1 MPALSRGGT
10 QSATTGRGF
19 MADTLIAARMEF
31 MNTRIHPALGF
42 PATSCTFLLAV
53 AGLALSTGGLTA
65 AAQRPNVLVV
75 LSDDQGWGDVS
86 FNGNTNLRTPHIDS
100 LARDGASFE
109 RFYVSPVC
117 SPTRAEFLTGRYHPR
132 SGVRGVTTGGERM
145 DLDEV
150 TIADMFKAAG
160 YATANFGK
168 WHNGTQYPYHPNG
181 RGFDEFYGFTSGHW
195 GDYFSPPLDHNGR
208 IVRGNGY
215 TTDDFSERAMQF
227 IEQHR
232 AQPFFAYVTYNT
244 PHSPM
249 QVPDRWWSKFR
260 DKDVSLRG
268 TQPDRE
274 NLDHTRAAMAM
285 CENIDWNVGR
295 ILKNLDELELARDTI
310 VVYFCDNGPNGD
322 RWNGGMK
329 GIKGSTD
336 EGGVRSPLLVR
347 WPGKVAAGKRIPQV
361 AAAIDLLPTLAA
373 LADIPLLNT
382 KPLDGISLKPLLVA
396 PSSEVPPELSNRVI
410 FSHWNGRV
418 SAATGRIRID
428 HTGKLYDVVQDPGQR
443 TDISPQHPHIK
454 SRLTAAVQAWKDN
467 VFADAPHDPR
477 PFLVGHFDSRFTQ
490 LPARDGV
497 GHGNIK
503 RSSRHPNC
511 SYFTNWTSTDDRITW
526 DVDVVVGGK
535 FEAEIYYTCSAS
547 DVGSTIE
554 LSINGS
560 AARGK
565 IAEPHDPPLRGA
577 EKDRVRRQESYVK
590 DFRPMTLGTIR
601 LQNGPGELTLRALQI
616 PSSQVM
622 DFRLLTLK
630 RVDD

>member
-1 MPALSRGGT
+1 MPS
-10 QSATTGRGF
+10 
-19 MADTLIAARMEF
+19 
-31 MNTRIHPALGF
+31 
-42 PATSCTFLLAV
+42 TFV
-53 AGLALSTGGLTA
+53 T
-65 AAQRPNVLVV
+65 AAQRPNVLVI
-75 LSDDQGWGDVS
+75 LSDDQGWGDFS
-86 FNGNTNLRTPHIDS
+86 FNGNTNLTTPNVDS

-132 SGVRGVTTGGERM
+132 CGVRGVTMGGERM

-150 TIADMFKAAG
+150 TIADIFKAAG
-160 YATANFGK
+160 YATAAFGK

-195 GDYFSPPLDHNGR
+195 GDYFSPPLDHNGQ

-215 TTDDFSERAMQF
+215 TTDDFTERAITF

-232 AQPFFAYVTYNT
+232 DPPFLVYLTYNT

-249 QVPDRWWSKFR
+249 QVPDRWWSRFANKEI
-260 DKDVSLRG
+260 SLRG
-268 TQPDRE
+268 THPERE
-274 NLDHTRAAMAM
+274 NVDHTRAALAM

-295 ILKNLDELELARDTI
+295 ILERLDELDIARDTI

-347 WPGKVAAGKRIPQV
+347 WPGRITAGKRVPHI

-373 LADIPLLNT
+373 LAEIPLRNT
-382 KPLDGISLKPLLVA
+382 KPLDGLSLKPLLVDRGLA
-396 PSSEVPPELSNRVI
+396 GHHRGDGRAESAEQNVPVPLPADNSHETDALLATLSDRVI

-418 SAATGRIRID
+418 SAATGHFRLD
-428 HTGKLYDVVQDPGQR
+428 HTGKLYDVVEDPGQR
-443 TDISPQHPHIK
+443 TDISRQLPQIT
-454 SRLTAAVQAWKDN
+454 RDLTAAVKDWKDD
-467 VFADAPHDPR
+467 VFANAPHDPR
-477 PFLVGHFDSRFTQ
+477 PFLVGHFDFRFTQ
-490 LPARDGV
+490 LPARDGA
-497 GHGNIK
+497 GHGNIQ

-511 SYFTNWTSTDDRITW
+511 SYVTNWTSVDDRITW
-526 DVDVVVGGK
+526 DVDVVTGGK
-535 FEAEIYYTCSAS
+535 YEAEIYYTCSAS

-577 EKDRVRRQESYVK
+577 EKDRVKRQESYVK
-590 DFRPMTLGTIR
+590 DFRPITLGTIR
-601 LQNGPGELTLRALQI
+601 LQNGPGELTLRALHI

-622 DFRLLTLK
+622 DFRLLTLT
-630 RVDD
+630 RVDE